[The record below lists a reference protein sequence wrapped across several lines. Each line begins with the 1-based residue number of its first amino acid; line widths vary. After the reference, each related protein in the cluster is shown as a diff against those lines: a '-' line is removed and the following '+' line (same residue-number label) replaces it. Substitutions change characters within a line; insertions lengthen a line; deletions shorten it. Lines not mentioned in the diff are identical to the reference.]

1 MTAAKET
8 EFIKYDLLENGIH
21 RIELKVGSPA
31 AINVFLSIID
41 EIICTATDNDVK
53 ILRTL
58 IIVSPKQMPSFQ
70 DLASRAKKVIA
81 KHPDRPRFRNAYL
94 LHRGFMANLLQIFV
108 TTVVQRNGD
117 RMKFYQIDKYDAAVE
132 WLLAPD

>member
-1 MTAAKET
+1 MIPAKET
-8 EFIKYDLLENGIH
+8 EFVKYDLLENGIH
-21 RIELKVGSPA
+21 RIELKVGSRA
-31 AINVFLSIID
+31 GVNAFLSIID
-41 EIICTATDNDVK
+41 EIMRTATDNNVK
-53 ILRTL
+53 ILHTL
-58 IIVSPKQMPSFQ
+58 IIISPKQMPSFQ

-94 LHRGFMANLLQIFV
+94 LNNGFMAHLLQIFV

-117 RMKFYQIDKYDAAVE
+117 RMNFYQIDKYDAAVE